1 MSRSSDVPDPQLTLA
16 RVVRAWRNGQN
27 ADVPAELMRSAS
39 PGLRLVLARLSQRQ
53 PYRAQEPP
61 SPSD

>member
-27 ADVPAELMRSAS
+27 ADVPAELMQSAS
-39 PGLRLVLARLSQRQ
+39 PGLRLVLTRLSQRQ
-53 PYRAQEPP
+53 HSAAQDPR
-61 SPSD
+61 SSRD

>member
-1 MSRSSDVPDPQLTLA
+1 MNRPSDAPDPELTLA

-27 ADVPAELMRSAS
+27 ADVPAELLQSAS

-53 PYRAQEPP
+53 PYQAQDPRASSE
-61 SPSD
+61 